1 MFESAVAEEATAVL
15 VAGPT
20 DPFGSFGGPIIGGW
34 DVPAW
39 DIGSIDES
47 IPTVIHLY
55 GNTFT
60 P

>member
-39 DIGSIDES
+39 I
-47 IPTVIHLY
+47 LAR
-55 GNTFT
+55 
-60 P
+60 